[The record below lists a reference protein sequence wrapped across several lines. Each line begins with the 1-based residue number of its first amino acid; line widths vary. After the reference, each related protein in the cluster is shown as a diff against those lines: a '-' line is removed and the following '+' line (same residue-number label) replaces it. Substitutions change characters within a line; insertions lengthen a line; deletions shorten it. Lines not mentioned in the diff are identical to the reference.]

1 MFRDDSI
8 KEIKEAKKKY
18 DEEVVSRLLE
28 KNPET
33 TPKFTTISN
42 QEIDRLYTPEN
53 IPELDYLKDLGFPGV
68 YPFTRGLHPT
78 GYRGRH
84 WTRRQVCGYG
94 TAEET
99 NERVKFLASQG
110 QTGFSVVFD
119 HPTNTNVDSD
129 DELAEGFIGKEG
141 TAIDTLQDMRDLFKG
156 IEITGASINLITASP
171 SLLAMFIV
179 VAEEKGLPL
188 CELRGTIQNDV
199 LSGTY
204 HRAIDIHLSMRVAVD
219 VIEYCGRYMPL
230 WHPVSIAVRNTRD
243 AGCTAIQ
250 EMAFGLASAIAYT
263 EWTVKRGLDIDEFA
277 PRISF
282 FLNAH
287 NDFFEEVAKYRAMR
301 RMYAKIMKERFGAKN
316 PRSMMMKFHVQTS
329 GDSLT
334 AQQPHNNIVRAS
346 LQGLAA
352 VLGGA
357 QSLHINSFDEA
368 YAIPTADAA
377 TLSLRTQQIIL
388 YESGAGN
395 TVDPLGGSYFVETL
409 TNKME
414 EEAWGLI
421 DKIEKMGGMVEACNN
436 GWVQNQVADAAW
448 EYQKQVES
456 KEKSIVGVNCFVSEE
471 KPQFDVFELDP
482 YFAKKQINR
491 ITKVKRERDQKRFHR
506 AYENLLEA
514 CVGNGNT
521 MPATIEA
528 VKAFV
533 TVGEIGKIY
542 AEASAAKLNASRGG
556 K

>member
-1 MFRDDSI
+1 MFREDKI
-8 KEIKEAKKKY
+8 KEIEEAKKKY
-18 DEEVVSRLLE
+18 NEEVVSSVLK
-28 KNPET
+28 KNPEIA
-33 TPKFTTISN
+33 PRFTTISN
-42 QEIDRLYTPEN
+42 QEIDRLYTPDN
-53 IPELDYLKDLGFPGV
+53 ASALDYLKDLGFPGV

-78 GYRGRH
+78 GYRGKH

-141 TAIDTLQDMRDLFKG
+141 TAIDTIQDMRDLFKD
-156 IEITGASINLITASP
+156 IEIKGASINLITASP
-171 SLLAMFIV
+171 SLLAMFIA
-179 VAEEKGLPL
+179 VAEEKGIPL

-204 HRAIDIHLSMRVAVD
+204 HRNIDIHLSMRVAVD
-219 VIEYCGRYMPL
+219 VIEYCGRHMPL

-243 AGCTAIQ
+243 AGCSAIQ

-263 EWTVKRGLDIDEFA
+263 EWTLKRGIEIDQFA

-301 RMYAKIMKERFGAKN
+301 RMYARLMKERFGAKD
-316 PRSMMMKFHVQTS
+316 PRSTMMKFHVQTS

-334 AQQPHNNIVRAS
+334 AQQPYNNIVRAS

-352 VLGGA
+352 IMGGA

-388 YESGAGN
+388 YESGVAN
-395 TVDPLGGSYFVETL
+395 TIDPLGGSYFVETL

-414 EEAWGLI
+414 EEAWALI
-421 DKIEKMGGMVEACNN
+421 EKIEKLGGMVEACNS
-436 GWVQNQVADAAW
+436 GWIQSQVADSAW
-448 EYQKQVES
+448 EYQKQVEK
-456 KEKSIVGVNCFVSEE
+456 KEKFIVGVNLFVSEE

-482 YFAKKQINR
+482 YFANKQIDR
-491 ITKVKRERDQKRFHR
+491 VTKFKRERDQKQFQG
-506 AYENLLEA
+506 AYEHLVQVCMSEE
-514 CVGNGNT
+514 NT

-528 VKAFV
+528 VKAYA

-542 AEASAAKLNASRGG
+542 QEASAAKLKASKGG